1 MKNVFIIFGVIA
13 IGIFI
18 FYLSV
23 SKKQSFFEVYGID
36 DTISKSLKE
45 FRKLP
50 LNTIKVDS
58 VEWTYLKTGS
68 GEQTI
73 LFLHGMGGAYDIWWQ
88 QINYFKNKYRI
99 ISVTYPPINNLEQM
113 ANAII
118 EILDNERIGKV
129 MVVGSSLGGY
139 FAQYLTSMYPER
151 IEKAV
156 FGNTFPPND
165 VIKQEN
171 QSKESLFKTAPGWVV
186 MWILRRGL
194 SEGVLPA
201 ANNSPVLRA
210 YMIEQYSGGMTKEQF
225 IARYYCVVD
234 KFDVEKTDYIPK
246 MIIESDNDPLVNKDL
261 REKLKAL
268 YPEAKVVT
276 IHKGGHFPYVS
287 SPETYNKTL
296 ENFFSE
302 EVKQNIE
309 F

>member
-1 MKNVFIIFGVIA
+1 M
-13 IGIFI
+13 
-18 FYLSV
+18 
-23 SKKQSFFEVYGID
+23 
-36 DTISKSLKE
+36 
-45 FRKLP
+45 
-50 LNTIKVDS
+50 DS
-58 VEWTYLKTGS
+58 VEWTSLKTGS
-68 GEQTI
+68 GEQSI

-88 QINYFKNKYRI
+88 QIDYFKDKYRI

-171 QSKESLFKTAPGWVV
+171 QNKESLFKTAPEWVV
-186 MWILRRGL
+186 MWVLRKGL
-194 SEGVLPA
+194 SKRVLPA
-201 ANNSPVLRA
+201 ADNSPVLKA
-210 YMIEQYSGGMTKEQF
+210 YMTAQYSGGMTKEQF
-225 IARYYCVVD
+225 IARYYCVID

-268 YPEAKVVT
+268 YPKARVVT